1 MLLSA
6 LTYEYFKPAWL
17 QVDGSHLYFPSK
29 VQLDD
34 VILPEEQKRL
44 ITESVVN
51 FGAYK
56 RVRKMM
62 ELTDSSEWLPKVL
75 ACS

>member
-1 MLLSA
+1 M
-6 LTYEYFKPAWL
+6 
-17 QVDGSHLYFPSK
+17 DGSHLYFPAK
-29 VQLDD
+29 VQLED

-56 RVRKMM
+56 RIRKMM
-62 ELTDSSEWLPKVL
+62 DLTDSSEWLPKML
-75 ACS
+75 WCSKCADRKLSS

>member
-1 MLLSA
+1 M
-6 LTYEYFKPAWL
+6 
-17 QVDGSHLYFPSK
+17 DGSHLYFPSK
-29 VQLDD
+29 VQLND

-44 ITESVVN
+44 ITDSVVN

-62 ELTDSSEWLPKVL
+62 ELTESCQSLP
-75 ACS
+75 

>member
-1 MLLSA
+1 M
-6 LTYEYFKPAWL
+6 
-17 QVDGSHLYFPSK
+17 DGSHLYFPAK
-29 VQLDD
+29 VQLED

-62 ELTDSSEWLPKVL
+62 DLTDSSGWLPKML
-75 ACS
+75 